1 MTKQILRERFDAATV
16 FSEAAMDN
24 AERSIKNVV
33 LIRAGRSA
41 NDRYYPDHVLLSAA
55 ALFNNAASYANHD
68 RGEDLISGRSMRD
81 VTGWYQNVRYEGQAL
96 KADRYFTRTQAGED
110 AWQLAQQIVSGEAPK
125 TLAGLSI
132 NAMGEGHID
141 EEGTLMVDSITR
153 VFSVD
158 DVDVPAAGGAYLERT
173 GSILDHALGEMDY
186 LELYQRLPAAFIER
200 FKKENKSVRK
210 DEELTALQEDNQILR
225 SQVAQLTQARDSLQQ
240 QLETQQSEHNAALVA
255 AAEATEA
262 VRRELQIERVLG
274 KSKLPAEW
282 LKDLRAELLETPP
295 DHWEEKIDAELRKAA
310 AAGAMQRVPVSG
322 VGQHTHT
329 LPQPAPRKPS
339 QADYMARDGETV
351 TEWQERVRKLDRG
364 Q

>member
-1 MTKQILRERFDAATV
+1 MSKQILRERFDVATA

-41 NDRYYPDHVLLSAA
+41 NDRYYPDQVLLSAA

-68 RGEDLISGRSMRD
+68 RGDDLISGRSMRD
-81 VTGWYQNVRYEGQAL
+81 LTGWYQNVRYEGQAL

-186 LELYQRLPAAFIER
+186 LELYERLPERFIER
-200 FKKENKSVRK
+200 FKNENKTVRK
-210 DEELTALQEDNQILR
+210 DAELTALQEDNQALR
-225 SQVAQLTQARDSLQQ
+225 SQVAQLTQARDTLQQ
-240 QLETQQSEHNAALVA
+240 QLDVQQADHEAALVA

-262 VRRELQIERVLG
+262 VRRELQIERVLST
-274 KSKLPAEW
+274 SKLPTEW
-282 LKDLRAELLETPP
+282 LKSLREELQTTPP
-295 DHWEEKIDAELRKAA
+295 DKWAEKIDTEYRKA
-310 AAGAMQRVPVSG
+310 GASGATQRVPVSG
-322 VGQHTHT
+322 VGQQTHT
-329 LPQPAPRKPS
+329 LPQPIPTQREAAP
-339 QADYMARDGETV
+339 ADGLARDGETFEQWKAR
-351 TEWQERVRKLDRG
+351 TAG
-364 Q
+364 QG